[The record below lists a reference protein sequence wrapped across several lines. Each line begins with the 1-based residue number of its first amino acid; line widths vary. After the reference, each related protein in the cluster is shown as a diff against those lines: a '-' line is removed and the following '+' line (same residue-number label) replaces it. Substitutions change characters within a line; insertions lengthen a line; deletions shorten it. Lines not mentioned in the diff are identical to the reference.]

1 MTEYGNVKRVLCENI
16 QKGLVYTMWGV
27 LIAIISGALMSIQ
40 GVFNTGVTKQTG
52 IWVTASFVQFTALL
66 ICVGAWVVTGRQS
79 NFGALLK
86 IDNKYMLLGG
96 VLGAIIT
103 FTVIKSVGTLGPA
116 RASMFI
122 ITAQL
127 IVAYLIEIWGL
138 CGSEKVPFEW
148 RKMLGLILV
157 IAGIITFKWK

>member
-1 MTEYGNVKRVLCENI
+1 MVL
-16 QKGLVYTMWGV
+16 VMWGI

-52 IWVTASFVQFTALL
+52 IWVSASFVQFTALIVCL
-66 ICVGAWVVTGRQS
+66 IAWVVTGRES
-79 NFGALLK
+79 SFGALFK

-96 VLGAIIT
+96 AIGAFIT
-103 FTVIKSVGTLGPA
+103 YTVIKSVAVLGPA
-116 RASMFI
+116 QANMFI

-127 IVAYLIEIWGL
+127 VVAYLIEVFGL

-148 RKMLGLILV
+148 RKMIGLAIV
-157 IAGIITFKWK
+157 IVGIIVFEWKGSNCK